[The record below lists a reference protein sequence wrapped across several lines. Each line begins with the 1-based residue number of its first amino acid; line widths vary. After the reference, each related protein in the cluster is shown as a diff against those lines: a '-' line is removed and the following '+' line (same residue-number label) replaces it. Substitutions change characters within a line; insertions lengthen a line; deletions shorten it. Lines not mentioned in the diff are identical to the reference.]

1 MDGQSIFDGYPREMV
16 HPGYRVDPN
25 SQEAYRASQTR
36 LAPVTVF
43 APWQEDEY
51 RAQGYRLKGENIVV
65 PAAALEYPKTMTHP
79 EHVEGV
85 PATTQIVAID
95 GKIEAIPIPGTP
107 EKYPHV
113 VVESGAEEKEWRGKG
128 YLPAGEWNPEAYDH
142 ATVAPG
148 VPGGEW
154 PKMVDG
160 QLVQDPDA
168 PPPPSNEYPKCVFPP
183 GCDMSNPPI
192 VNSREEEYKI
202 MGMPPVMAV
211 EIIANAGARLMEA
224 SYAVDPKAR
233 KRRTS
238 RTKRPKRVLS
248 EEHLAKLQAGR
259 LAARERKAHGEE
271 QGRACDARV
280 QDWSAPQRL
289 EEGSEGQ
296 EP

>member
-1 MDGQSIFDGYPREMV
+1 MSASI
-16 HPGYRVDPN
+16 
-25 SQEAYRASQTR
+25 
-36 LAPVTVF
+36 VF
-43 APWQEDEY
+43 
-51 RAQGYRLKGENIVV
+51 
-65 PAAALEYPKTMTHP
+65 
-79 EHVEGV
+79 
-85 PATTQIVAID
+85 
-95 GKIEAIPIPGTP
+95 PIPGTP

-113 VVESGAEEKEWRGKG
+113 VAESGAEEKEWRGKG

-160 QLVQDPDA
+160 VLTQDPDA

-202 MGMPPVMAV
+202 MGHPRPLVKIDLSPLVDNGVIPTPQPVI
-211 EIIANAGARLMEA
+211 ERSLRPNRR
-224 SYAVDPKAR
+224 PKTR
-233 KRRTS
+233 
-238 RTKRPKRVLS
+238 KRPKRVLS

-259 LAARERKAHGEE
+259 IAALERKAHAEE
-271 QGRACDARV
+271 QGRAGNARV
-280 QDWSAPQRL
+280 QGGSPAL
-289 EEGSEGQ
+289 GIEEGSESQ